1 MTLKNNILKLIQ
13 KKESEL
19 PTLPAV
25 ADKIVSVASDKK
37 TTTEELAEIIAYD
50 QAITFKLIKLSNSI
64 YYAQRSRVDTI
75 KRAVT
80 VIGFDEI
87 MGIALSMSV
96 LKSMSDKSG
105 FSLDMKAL
113 WMHAIGCATAAKELA
128 KRTNPSIAN
137 KVFVPCLLHDVG
149 KILFSVYFKEEYQK
163 VRQVAME
170 ARTPLYAAEMKVF
183 EIDHAV
189 VAALLLKRWNFPNS
203 IIIPC
208 RYHHK
213 PDVCPPEFKHMTLLI
228 NLANYLV
235 QKSGIGHSG
244 NPVPVAAKNIIK
256 KVGTNEQILHLT
268 IENLKKN
275 EEKIKEFFQLTTE
288 EE

>member
-1 MTLKNNILKLIQ
+1 MSLKNKVLKLIQ
-13 KKESEL
+13 KKDSDL

-25 ADKIVSVASDKK
+25 ADKIVSAASDKK
-37 TTTEELAEIIAYD
+37 TTTEELSEIISYD
-50 QAITFKLIKLSNSI
+50 QAITFKLIKLANSI
-64 YYAQRSRVDTI
+64 YYAQRTKVDTI

-80 VIGFDEI
+80 VIGYDEI
-87 MGIALSMSV
+87 IGIALSMSV
-96 LKSMSDKSG
+96 LSSLSDRSG

-149 KILFSVYFKEEYQK
+149 KIIFSVYFREEYRK

-170 ARTPLYAAEMKVF
+170 TRTPLHSAEIKVF
-183 EIDHAV
+183 EVDHAV

-213 PDVCPPEFKHMTLLI
+213 PDACPPEFKHMTLII
-228 NLANYLV
+228 NLSNYLV
-235 QKSGIGHSG
+235 QKAGIGHSG
-244 NPVPVAAKNIIK
+244 NPVPVACKNIIN

-275 EEKIKEFFQLTTE
+275 EAKIKDFFQLTTGE
-288 EE
+288 

>member
-1 MTLKNNILKLIQ
+1 MTLKNKILKLIQ
-13 KKESEL
+13 KKESDL

-25 ADKIVSVASDKK
+25 ADKIVSAASNKN
-37 TTTEELAEIIAYD
+37 TTTEELADIIAYD
-50 QAITFKLIKLSNSI
+50 QAITFKLIKLANSI
-64 YYAQRSRVDTI
+64 YYAQRTKVDTI

-96 LKSMSDKSG
+96 LKSMADKSG

-113 WMHAIGCATAAKELA
+113 WMHAIGCATAAKEIA
-128 KRTNPSIAN
+128 KRTNPTIAN
-137 KVFVPCLLHDVG
+137 KVFVPCLLHDIG
-149 KILFSVYFKEEYQK
+149 KILFSTYFSEEYRK
-163 VRQVAME
+163 VRQVSME

-183 EIDHAV
+183 ELDHAS

-213 PDVCPPEFKHMTLLI
+213 PDACPPEFKHMTLII
-228 NLANYLV
+228 NMANYLV
-235 QKSGIGHSG
+235 QKAGIGHSG
-244 NPVPVAAKNIIK
+244 NPVPVAARNIIN
-256 KVGTNEQILHLT
+256 KVGTNEQVLHLT

-288 EE
+288 E